1 MAENK
6 MKEVAELLGIEMDK
20 PFNIKGYEFNPCVL
34 TENKFVNNRGQS
46 LIHYA
51 LFMLLTG
58 ELEIEQLILDDVEKR
73 YLENVLKPFKDRILF
88 AKKTTAYE
96 NSGYED
102 SGYEYVC
109 FKIVTPDGEDYNYLV
124 LPYFIKGTMYKGM
137 ELDKQYSLEELG
149 LFGCDGE

>member
-34 TENKFVNNRGQS
+34 TGNRFVNNLRYI
-46 LIHYA
+46 LIYDT

-58 ELEIEQLILDDVEKR
+58 ELEIEKPILNEHERK

-88 AKKTTAYE
+88 AKKTTIY
-96 NSGYED
+96 NTD
-102 SGYEYVC
+102 SDYEYVY
-109 FKIVTPDGEDYNYLV
+109 FKVVTPDNEDYNYLI
-124 LPYFIKGTMYKGM
+124 LPYFIKGTMYKEM
-137 ELDKQYSLEELG
+137 KIDKDYSFEELG
-149 LFGCDGE
+149 LFEGDGEKYVE

>member
-20 PFNIKGYEFNPCVL
+20 YFKIDGFRNSLFKITNNGFISSDGWRDGVL
-34 TENKFVNNRGQS
+34 DG
-46 LIHYA
+46 
-51 LFMLLTG
+51 LLTG
-58 ELEIEQLILDDVEKR
+58 RLEIEKQILNDIEKR

-88 AKKTTAYE
+88 AKKTTIYDT
-96 NSGYED
+96 D

-109 FKIVTPDGEDYNYLV
+109 FKVVTPDNEDYNYLV

-137 ELDKQYSLEELG
+137 KIDKGYSLEELG
-149 LFGCDGE
+149 LFMGDDE